1 MRCRVQGKRVPA
13 VLRRGR
19 RLRVVIFSEK
29 TSHGKPR
36 LPEMLHEQVQVADPR
51 IREPVDNFELNRPE
65 FVPPRARL
73 ALRQGVVEE
82 PAALG
87 LVRPCP
93 SDVHLLEVHVGAV
106 SAQSTRVGL
115 HGEQRVLADA
125 AARYVDK
132 HDLAWP
138 HQVEPLAVHILQ
150 MWIANG
156 RLCRVLCRSG
166 RRCWVVDLVNI
177 CRPIAVAHV
186 AIACLT
192 DHDTPTDARTTTTY
206 RIPKIKR
213 VPTLD
218 VGKSCVKAK
227 LQGGTSDDL
236 ALNSPCSTTTRPC
249 RERRVQR
256 IRRFHL
262 SVGLYREDSGG
273 GQTLGA
279 HHDQKHKT

>member
-138 HQVEPLAVHILQ
+138 HQVEPLAVDVLHVR
-150 MWIANG
+150 IADG
-156 RLCRVLCRSG
+156 G
-166 RRCWVVDLVNI
+166 RCWRRGRSQRRRYGDIVNRDMAPTSRVQI
-177 CRPIAVAHV
+177 IYAHAYSLPCIWMQGTGRPRP
-186 AIACLT
+186 L
-192 DHDTPTDARTTTTY
+192 
-206 RIPKIKR
+206 
-213 VPTLD
+213 
-218 VGKSCVKAK
+218 
-227 LQGGTSDDL
+227 SDDIVIG
-236 ALNSPCSTTTRPC
+236 A
-249 RERRVQR
+249 RVV
-256 IRRFHL
+256 H
-262 SVGLYREDSGG
+262 GD
-273 GQTLGA
+273 
-279 HHDQKHKT
+279 